1 MTNDNNKPRKFFGLE
16 VSDTAKYAI
25 VIILAIILVVQIVK
39 LF

>member
-1 MTNDNNKPRKFFGLE
+1 MSNDNNKPKKFFGLD

-25 VIILAIILVVQIVK
+25 TIILAIILVVQVVK

>member
-1 MTNDNNKPRKFFGLE
+1 MPNDNNKPKKFFGLE

-25 VIILAIILVVQIVK
+25 VLILAVILVVQVVK

>member
-1 MTNDNNKPRKFFGLE
+1 MSNDNNKPKKFFGLA

-25 VIILAIILVVQIVK
+25 VVILAVILVVQVAK